1 MPTVTTGPD
10 EIICINDS
18 VQLSA
23 NGANTYLWNPNNT
36 ITDNTISNPTVFPTT
51 LTNYVVTGTDTNN
64 CSNTDTLKVEVNDL
78 PLIITSNDTVICI
91 GDRISILASG
101 GVTYQWLNTD
111 SISDVSISNPQ
122 VWPSLTTDY
131 EVVVTDLNNCIDT
144 AEVNIQVNNLPA
156 VNVGLDQ
163 NICKGDTALISVTGA
178 VNYQWSPNINIS
190 STIASSVEVW
200 PLDSLIYI
208 VTGVDANFCFNTDT
222 ISINILDFT
231 NS

>member
-1 MPTVTTGPD
+1 MFEVISTADYILVGTDINNCSNQDTVTVSVLALPVVTTGPD

-51 LTNYVVTGTDTNN
+51 LTNYIVTGTDTNN

-111 SISDVSISNPQ
+111 SISDVNISNPQ
-122 VWPSLTTDY
+122 VWPSLTTD
-131 EVVVTDLNNCIDT
+131 L
-144 AEVNIQVNNLPA
+144 
-156 VNVGLDQ
+156 
-163 NICKGDTALISVTGA
+163 
-178 VNYQWSPNINIS
+178 
-190 STIASSVEVW
+190 
-200 PLDSLIYI
+200 SLIHI
-208 VTGVDANFCFNTDT
+208 
-222 ISINILDFT
+222 
-231 NS
+231 